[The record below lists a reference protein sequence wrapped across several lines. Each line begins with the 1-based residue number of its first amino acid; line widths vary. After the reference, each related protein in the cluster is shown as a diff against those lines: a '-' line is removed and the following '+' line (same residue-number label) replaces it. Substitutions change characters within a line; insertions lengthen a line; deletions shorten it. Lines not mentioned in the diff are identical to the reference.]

1 MTPPCKRQA
10 KVANPQKKR
19 LRPLILL
26 LVALGVLL
34 SFGCSATPEPEPRS
48 ALQYFQAGNLALNR
62 RDYSTSVWNYL
73 RAISLNDE
81 TPEFYYNLGL
91 AYYHIG
97 NYPEAIDAFTS
108 VEQLRPD
115 HADTY
120 YNMALAYHKLS
131 RTDLADKYYNRYQDL
146 LSIRKA
152 RQRLEQSKS
161 GAQKAM
167 SASNTPSQ
175 TKPLAKP
182 TRRSTKKSASPTQP
196 KAAFSNQVPK
206 WD

>member
-1 MTPPCKRQA
+1 MTPLCKRQA

-19 LRPLILL
+19 WGLWPIL
-26 LVALGVLL
+26 LVALALL
-34 SFGCSATPEPEPRS
+34 LVFGCSSTPEPEPRS
-48 ALQYFQAGNLALNR
+48 ALQYFQEGNLALKR

-81 TPEFYYNLGL
+81 APEFHYNLGL

-97 NYPEAIDAFTS
+97 NYQEAVDAFAT
-108 VEQLRPD
+108 VEELRPD

-120 YNMALAYHKLS
+120 YNMALSYHKLS
-131 RTDLADKYYNRYQDL
+131 RTDLADKYYNQYQNL

-152 RQRLEQSKS
+152 RQRLEASKS
-161 GAQKAM
+161 EAQKAM
-167 SASNTPSQ
+167 TQPNAP
-175 TKPLAKP
+175 AKP
-182 TRRSTKKSASPTQP
+182 TPKTTKRSARTTPTQP
-196 KAAFSNQVPK
+196 KSAVSNQIPK

>member
-1 MTPPCKRQA
+1 
-10 KVANPQKKR
+10 
-19 LRPLILL
+19 
-26 LVALGVLL
+26 
-34 SFGCSATPEPEPRS
+34 
-48 ALQYFQAGNLALNR
+48 
-62 RDYSTSVWNYL
+62 
-73 RAISLNDE
+73 
-81 TPEFYYNLGL
+81 
-91 AYYHIG
+91 
-97 NYPEAIDAFTS
+97 
-108 VEQLRPD
+108 
-115 HADTY
+115 
-120 YNMALAYHKLS
+120 
-131 RTDLADKYYNRYQDL
+131 LADKYYNRYQDL

>member
-1 MTPPCKRQA
+1 MTPPCKWQA

-19 LRPLILL
+19 WGPLTLL
-26 LVALGVLL
+26 LIALVVLL
-34 SFGCSATPEPEPRS
+34 SFGCSSTPEPEPRS
-48 ALQYFQAGNLALNR
+48 ALQYFQDGNLALKR

-81 TPEFYYNLGL
+81 APEFHYNLGL

-97 NYPEAIDAFTS
+97 NYPEAIDAFTQ

-131 RTDLADKYYNRYQDL
+131 RTDLAEKYYNQYQNL

-161 GAQKAM
+161 DAQKAM

>member
-10 KVANPQKKR
+10 KVANPEKKR
-19 LRPLILL
+19 LCPLTLL
-26 LVALGVLL
+26 LVALAVLL
-34 SFGCSATPEPEPRS
+34 SFGCSSTPEPEPRS
-48 ALQYFQAGNLALNR
+48 ALQYFQDGNLALKR
-62 RDYSTSVWNYL
+62 RDYSSSIWNYL

-81 TPEFYYNLGL
+81 APEFHYNLGL

-97 NYPEAIDAFTS
+97 NYQEAIDAFTQ
-108 VEQLRPD
+108 VKELRPD

-131 RTDLADKYYNRYQDL
+131 RTDLADKYYNQYQNL

-152 RQRLEQSKS
+152 RQRLEKSKTA
-161 GAQKAM
+161 AQKAM
-167 SASNTPSQ
+167 TAPK
-175 TKPLAKP
+175 TKPLAK
-182 TRRSTKKSASPTQP
+182 TSRRSTKKSATPTQP